1 MDAPA
6 TSDEF
11 MQATA
16 NGEISLDDAKNL
28 ITAFSRLR
36 NKWEN
41 ETPETKEDLS
51 DEDNDS
57 NIEENEQV

>member
-6 TSDEF
+6 SSDEF

-16 NGEISLDDAKNL
+16 NGEISLDEAKNL

-36 NKWEN
+36 NKFEI
-41 ETPETKEDLS
+41 EKTEIKEDLS
-51 DEDNDS
+51 DEDNDL